1 MASNICW
8 LKESNFVSREGTL
21 FSLSSRAE
29 RRTFTGCNCV
39 QIVVRW
45 QGLTDGPLR
54 MDKPI
59 CPLVVLMVSPTSL
72 FANILLTSAPD
83 KIDPRKCWTSR
94 TNRLKSSSE
103 GRRNF
108 ANTEWF
114 VMRAGPS
121 GQPNSAA
128 FINLNLRS
136 EM

>member
-1 MASNICW
+1 MAY
-8 LKESNFVSREGTL
+8 LLAEGIKLCFQRRHTLL
-21 FSLSSRAE
+21 FSLSSRAK

-54 MDKPI
+54 TYKPI

-103 GRRNF
+103 GRRDF
-108 ANTEWF
+108 ANSEGF
-114 VMRAGPS
+114 VMRACPS
-121 GQPNSAA
+121 GQPKSAA
-128 FINLNLRS
+128 FINMNLRS